1 MKIFKKNDKRL
12 IRSWSMFDWANSAY
26 NLVINSTI
34 FPVYYTT
41 ITKNAETGS
50 TTVSF
55 FGFEFVNTALSNFA
69 LSVSYLIMALSL
81 PFISAYSDAAGKR
94 KFFMK
99 MFTYLGAFA
108 CMGLFFFKIDTLEW
122 GIICFSLAAMG
133 YIGGVAFNNS
143 YLPIIATPDQQDR
156 VSAQGFAYGYVGCVT
171 LQIICFVFI
180 FKPEWFG
187 ITDPSLP
194 ARLSF
199 LLVGLWWVL
208 FSQIPFRFLPR
219 NRPSIGKERM
229 PFFQKVKTEFTGV
242 LAQIKR
248 IPAIKKFLPA
258 YFFYAM
264 GIQTLVIVAAAF
276 GQKELNLGADKL
288 IASILLIQ
296 IVAIGGAYIMSVFA
310 KKFGN
315 IKVLMVVVFLWIL
328 ICGAS
333 YFMANEYHFYM
344 MAFMVGLLMGG
355 IQSLSRSTYS
365 KLIPTD
371 IEDTTSFFSFYDVA
385 EKFAIVIGL
394 LSFGIIE
401 QITNNIRYSALSLGV
416 FFLIGFFL
424 LFPVL
429 KFNKLQIIKK

>member
-41 ITKNAETGS
+41 ITRNADTGD
-50 TTVSF
+50 TVSF
-55 FGFEFVNTALSNFA
+55 FGYEVVNTALSNFA
-69 LSVSYLIMALSL
+69 LSISYLLMAISL

-99 MFTYLGAFA
+99 MFTYIGALA
-108 CMGLFFFKIDTLEW
+108 CMGMFFFKLETLEW
-122 GIICFSLAAMG
+122 GIFCFAVAAIG

-187 ITDPSLP
+187 IVDPSFP
-194 ARLSF
+194 ARFSF
-199 LLVGLWWVL
+199 LLVGVWWL
-208 FSQIPFRFLPR
+208 SFSQIPFRFLPR
-219 NRPSIGKERM
+219 NKPSLTKEDL
-229 PFFQKVKTEFTGV
+229 PFFKKVQIEFNTV
-242 LAQIKR
+242 LGHIKKIEAIKR
-248 IPAIKKFLPA
+248 FLPA

-276 GQKELNLGADKL
+276 GQKELQLGADKL

-296 IVAIGGAYIMSVFA
+296 IVAIGGAFIMSLFA
-310 KKFGN
+310 KRFGN
-315 IKVLMVVVFLWIL
+315 IKVLIVVVFFWIM
-328 ICGAS
+328 ICLAS
-333 YFMANEYHFYM
+333 YFMSNEYHFYI
-344 MAFMVGLLMGG
+344 MAFCVGLLMGG

-365 KLIPTD
+365 KLIPTH

-385 EKFAIVIGL
+385 EKVAIVIGL
-394 LSFGIIE
+394 FSFGIIE
-401 QITNNIRYSALSLGV
+401 QITHNIRYSALFLAV
-416 FFLIGFFL
+416 YFLIGFFL
-424 LFPVL
+424 LFRVL
-429 KFNKLQIIKK
+429 KFNKLQIIQ